1 MEVSKNRLIAM
12 LEELVSKDD
21 TETKKKKLSEKYNL
35 VMDDNLERRVSSMCN
50 FSEALIER
58 GREEGRMEGHLIGLE
73 EGRLK
78 GQERERARGVIENI
92 TNMQSYDLSKD
103 QIMKFLNI
111 PEETYLNILNLINT
125 YPDYTVDELA
135 DEYVKIIS
143 SDSADNGDN

>member
-78 GQERERARGVIENI
+78 GQERERARGVIKNI
-92 TNMQSYDLSKD
+92 TNMQSYNLSKD

-111 PEETYLNILNLINT
+111 PEETYLNILNLINK

>member
-78 GQERERARGVIENI
+78 GQERERARGVIKNI
-92 TNMQSYDLSKD
+92 TNMQSYNLSKN